1 MRSRAQSY
9 RNLDGLQA
17 DRDAVNW
24 YWRLTAAASS
34 TMILGGFLM
43 LPATYVKADTLRVNQ
58 TAIGIFG
65 IAILTAG
72 FSFSALLTFT
82 IRNPLF
88 QADAIHQPCAL
99 ASIVG
104 LLTVFYDFIISS
116 SYTWKTPTLLLAI
129 AAGLSTIIYASLFL
143 LSHRRISK
151 IRSRPQP
158 NSSGGSSIHPLTLT
172 SPSRTSFA
180 SPATPYEPSTLEP
193 TESRRPST
201 YQSPGFYENYIRNMY
216 PTSAHSNTN
225 NTNNNNPG
233 APTSST
239 GDLSYDP
246 HSISEEEM
254 QRQQMLMLLLANEQP
269 PRQQQQQSTFHIDW
283 QGQDGDGDETPAH
296 GYYAP
301 GVGTGSSASD
311 GGVGTGGSWP
321 TPPPPPLPTQPQQ
334 QPSPGRRWKGA
345 LKPWDGV
352 WRGVA
357 RRGEGQERLRVG
369 EQQQMQQQQ
378 QQLHEQQQQMQ
389 QHQLRHQASAEGRE
403 ERRREIELGYR

>member
-1 MRSRAQSY
+1 
-9 RNLDGLQA
+9 
-17 DRDAVNW
+17 
-24 YWRLTAAASS
+24 
-34 TMILGGFLM
+34 MILGGFLM
-43 LPATYVKADTLRVNQ
+43 LPATYVKVDTLRVNQ

-65 IAILTAG
+65 LAILTAG

-88 QADAIHQPCAL
+88 QAEAIHQPCAL

-104 LLTVFYDFIISS
+104 LLTVFYNFIISS

-129 AAGLSTIIYASLFL
+129 AAGLSTLIYATLFL

-158 NSSGGSSIHPLTLT
+158 SSGSSIHPLTLT

-193 TESRRPST
+193 TESRRPSA
-201 YQSPGFYENYIRNMY
+201 YQPPGFYENYIRNMY

-225 NTNNNNPG
+225 TTNNTNATG
-233 APTSST
+233 APSSST

-254 QRQQMLMLLLANEQP
+254 QRQQMLMLLLANENP
-269 PRQQQQQSTFHIDW
+269 TQQQRQNQQQTTFHIDW

-301 GVGTGSSASD
+301 GVGTNASSSSD

-321 TPPPPPLPTQPQQ
+321 TPPPPQPPQP

-357 RRGEGQERLRVG
+357 RREEQSRQRLN
-369 EQQQMQQQQ
+369 EQQQQ
-378 QQLHEQQQQMQ
+378 QQQQQFEQQQQQ
-389 QHQLRHQASAEGRE
+389 QHQLHQHQLQHQRSAEGRE

>member
-1 MRSRAQSY
+1 MRSRSQSY

-17 DRDAVNW
+17 DRDAVTW

-43 LPATYVKADTLRVNQ
+43 LPATYVKVDTLRVNQ

-104 LLTVFYDFIISS
+104 LLTIFYDFIISS

-158 NSSGGSSIHPLTLT
+158 SSGSSIHPLTLN

-180 SPATPYEPSTLEP
+180 SPATPYESSTLEP
-193 TESRRPST
+193 TESRRPSA
-201 YQSPGFYENYIRNMY
+201 YQPPGFYENYIRNMY
-216 PTSAHSNTN
+216 PTSAH
-225 NTNNNNPG
+225 NNNNNTSPHL
-233 APTSST
+233 APESSA

-269 PRQQQQQSTFHIDW
+269 ARPQQQSTFHIDW
-283 QGQDGDGDETPAH
+283 QGQDQDGDDSPAH

-301 GVGTGSSASD
+301 GVRTASTD

-321 TPPPPPLPTQPQQ
+321 TPPPPPRQQ
-334 QPSPGRRWKGA
+334 SSPGRRWKDA

-357 RRGEGQERLRVG
+357 RREEQSRLRQS
-369 EQQQMQQQQ
+369 EQQQQ
-378 QQLHEQQQQMQ
+378 QQQQY
-389 QHQLRHQASAEGRE
+389 QHQLHHQHSAEGRE

>member
-1 MRSRAQSY
+1 
-9 RNLDGLQA
+9 
-17 DRDAVNW
+17 VNW

-43 LPATYVKADTLRVNQ
+43 LPATYVKVDTLRVNQ

-65 IAILTAG
+65 LAILTAG

-158 NSSGGSSIHPLTLT
+158 SSGSSIHPLTMT

-180 SPATPYEPSTLEP
+180 TSPAPTPYEPSTLEP
-193 TESRRPST
+193 VESRRPST

-216 PTSAHSNTN
+216 PTSAHSNN
-225 NTNNNNPG
+225 PHNINSNAPG
-233 APTSST
+233 APTSSA

-269 PRQQQQQSTFHIDW
+269 TQQQQLQSTFHIDW

-301 GVGTGSSASD
+301 GVGTGSSTSD

-321 TPPPPPLPTQPQQ
+321 TPPPPPPVQPQS
-334 QPSPGRRWKGA
+334 SPGKRWKGA

-357 RRGEGQERLRVG
+357 RREEQNRQRVN
-369 EQQQMQQQQ
+369 
-378 QQLHEQQQQMQ
+378 EQQQQDEQ
-389 QHQLRHQASAEGRE
+389 RQQYEQRQHQLHHQRSAEGRE

>member
-1 MRSRAQSY
+1 
-9 RNLDGLQA
+9 
-17 DRDAVNW
+17 
-24 YWRLTAAASS
+24 
-34 TMILGGFLM
+34 MILGGFLM
-43 LPATYVKADTLRVNQ
+43 LPATYAKVDTLRVNQ

-65 IAILTAG
+65 LAILTAG

-88 QADAIHQPCAL
+88 QAEAIHQPCAL

-104 LLTVFYDFIISS
+104 LLTVFYNFITSS

-129 AAGLSTIIYASLFL
+129 AAGLSTLIYASLFL

-158 NSSGGSSIHPLTLT
+158 SSGSSVHPLTLT

-193 TESRRPST
+193 TESRRPSA
-201 YQSPGFYENYIRNMY
+201 YQPPGFYENYIRNMY

-225 NTNNNNPG
+225 TTNNNNATG
-233 APTSST
+233 APSSST
-239 GDLSYDP
+239 GDVSYDP

-254 QRQQMLMLLLANEQP
+254 QRQQMLMLLLANENP
-269 PRQQQQQSTFHIDW
+269 TQQQRQNQQQTTFHIDW

-301 GVGTGSSASD
+301 GVGTNASSSSD

-321 TPPPPPLPTQPQQ
+321 TPPPPQPLQP

-357 RRGEGQERLRVG
+357 RRGEGERMRQN
-369 EQQQMQQQQ
+369 EQQQQ
-378 QQLHEQQQQMQ
+378 QQQQQQQFEQQQFEQQQQQ
-389 QHQLRHQASAEGRE
+389 QQQQQHRLHQHQLQHQRSAEGRE

>member
-1 MRSRAQSY
+1 
-9 RNLDGLQA
+9 
-17 DRDAVNW
+17 
-24 YWRLTAAASS
+24 
-34 TMILGGFLM
+34 MILGGFLM
-43 LPATYVKADTLRVNQ
+43 LPATYVRVDTLRVNQ

-72 FSFSALLTFT
+72 FSFSALLAWT

-116 SYTWKTPTLLLAI
+116 TYMWKTPTLLLAI

-158 NSSGGSSIHPLTLT
+158 SSASSIHPLTLT

-193 TESRRPST
+193 TESRRPSA
-201 YQSPGFYENYIRNMY
+201 YQPPGFYENYIRNMY

-225 NTNNNNPG
+225 NAG
-233 APTSST
+233 APGSST

-269 PRQQQQQSTFHIDW
+269 AQQQQQSTFHIDW
-283 QGQDGDGDETPAH
+283 QGQDQDADDIPAH

-301 GVGTGSSASD
+301 GVGTASSD

-321 TPPPPPLPTQPQQ
+321 TPPPPQQ
-334 QPSPGRRWKGA
+334 QQQQQSTGRRWKGA

-357 RRGEGQERLRVG
+357 RRE
-369 EQQQMQQQQ
+369 EQHRQRQHEQQQQ
-378 QQLHEQQQQMQ
+378 QQQQEQHQHQQQLH
-389 QHQLRHQASAEGRE
+389 QHQLHHQRSADGRE

>member
-43 LPATYVKADTLRVNQ
+43 LPATYVKVDTLRVNQ

-65 IAILTAG
+65 LAILTAG

-104 LLTVFYDFIISS
+104 LLTVFYDFIISN

-143 LSHRRISK
+143 LSQRRISK

-158 NSSGGSSIHPLTLT
+158 SSGSSIHPLTMT

-180 SPATPYEPSTLEP
+180 SPAATPYEPSNLEP
-193 TESRRPST
+193 VESRRPST

-216 PTSAHSNTN
+216 PTSAHSNN
-225 NTNNNNPG
+225 NINNNNAPG
-233 APTSST
+233 APASST

-269 PRQQQQQSTFHIDW
+269 AHQQQLQQSTFHIDW

-301 GVGTGSSASD
+301 GAETTGSSSD

-321 TPPPPPLPTQPQQ
+321 TPPPPPPVQPQS
-334 QPSPGRRWKGA
+334 SPGKRWKGA

-357 RRGEGQERLRVG
+357 RRDGQRRG
-369 EQQQMQQQQ
+369 EQIQQQQDEQRQQYEQQQQ
-378 QQLHEQQQQMQ
+378 QHQHHLH
-389 QHQLRHQASAEGRE
+389 HQRSAEGRE

>member
-1 MRSRAQSY
+1 
-9 RNLDGLQA
+9 
-17 DRDAVNW
+17 
-24 YWRLTAAASS
+24 
-34 TMILGGFLM
+34 M
-43 LPATYVKADTLRVNQ
+43 LPATYVKVDTLRVNQ

-65 IAILTAG
+65 LAILTAG

-104 LLTVFYDFIISS
+104 LLTVFYNFIIFS
-116 SYTWKTPTLLLAI
+116 SYTWKTPSLLLAI
-129 AAGLSTIIYASLFL
+129 AAGLSTIIYASLLL

-158 NSSGGSSIHPLTLT
+158 SSGSSIHPLTLT

-193 TESRRPST
+193 TESRRPSA
-201 YQSPGFYENYIRNMY
+201 YQPPGFYENYIRNMY
-216 PTSAHSNTN
+216 PTSAHSNA
-225 NTNNNNPG
+225 NTANNNNTGG
-233 APTSST
+233 APGSST

-269 PRQQQQQSTFHIDW
+269 TRQQQQQTTFHIDW
-283 QGQDGDGDETPAH
+283 QGDQDGDETPAH

-301 GVGTGSSASD
+301 GVGTTGSSSD
-311 GGVGTGGSWP
+311 GGVGTGRSWP
-321 TPPPPPLPTQPQQ
+321 TPPPPPPPQP
-334 QPSPGRRWKGA
+334 QPSPGKRWKGA

-357 RRGEGQERLRVG
+357 RRE
-369 EQQQMQQQQ
+369 EQHRQRQNEQQQQ
-378 QQLHEQQQQMQ
+378 QQQHDLH
-389 QHQLRHQASAEGRE
+389 QHQLHHQRSAEGRE

>member
-1 MRSRAQSY
+1 MRSRSQTYHS
-9 RNLDGLQA
+9 LDGLQA
-17 DRDAVNW
+17 DRDAVTW

-43 LPATYVKADTLRVNQ
+43 LPATYVKVDTLQVNQ

-116 SYTWKTPTLLLAI
+116 SYEWKTPTLLLAI

-158 NSSGGSSIHPLTLT
+158 SSGSSIHPLTLT

-193 TESRRPST
+193 TESRRPSA
-201 YQSPGFYENYIRNMY
+201 YQPPGFYENYIRNMY
-216 PTSAHSNTN
+216 PTSAHSNN
-225 NTNNNNPG
+225 NTTTNNNVSPHR
-233 APTSST
+233 APESST

-269 PRQQQQQSTFHIDW
+269 ARPQQNTFHIDW
-283 QGQDGDGDETPAH
+283 QGGDQDGSDDSPAH

-301 GVGTGSSASD
+301 GVGTASTDD

-321 TPPPPPLPTQPQQ
+321 TPPPPQHQQ
-334 QPSPGRRWKGA
+334 APSPGRRWKDA
-345 LKPWDGV
+345 LRPWDGV

-357 RRGEGQERLRVG
+357 RREEGSRLRIG
-369 EQQQMQQQQ
+369 EQQHQQQQYQHQQLQQNQQQQ
-378 QQLHEQQQQMQ
+378 QHQLH
-389 QHQLRHQASAEGRE
+389 HQRSAEVRE

>member
-1 MRSRAQSY
+1 
-9 RNLDGLQA
+9 
-17 DRDAVNW
+17 
-24 YWRLTAAASS
+24 
-34 TMILGGFLM
+34 MILGGFLM
-43 LPATYVKADTLRVNQ
+43 LPATYVKVDTLRVNQ

-158 NSSGGSSIHPLTLT
+158 SSGSSIHPLTLT

-225 NTNNNNPG
+225 TNNNPG
-233 APTSST
+233 APASST

-269 PRQQQQQSTFHIDW
+269 AQQRQQQQSTFHIDW
-283 QGQDGDGDETPAH
+283 QGDQDGDETPAH

-301 GVGTGSSASD
+301 GVGTNASSSD

-321 TPPPPPLPTQPQQ
+321 TPPPPQPPQP

-357 RRGEGQERLRVG
+357 RRE
-369 EQQQMQQQQ
+369 EQQRMRVSEQQQQ
-378 QQLHEQQQQMQ
+378 QQQFEQQQQQ
-389 QHQLRHQASAEGRE
+389 QEQVQLHQLHHQRSAEGRE

>member
-9 RNLDGLQA
+9 RNVDGLQA

-43 LPATYVKADTLRVNQ
+43 LPATYVKVDTLRVNQ

-65 IAILTAG
+65 LAILTAG

-158 NSSGGSSIHPLTLT
+158 SSGSSIHPLTMT

-180 SPATPYEPSTLEP
+180 TSPAPTPYEPSTLEP
-193 TESRRPST
+193 VESRRPST

-216 PTSAHSNTN
+216 PTSAHSNNPN
-225 NTNNNNPG
+225 NIINNGPG
-233 APTSST
+233 APTSSA

-269 PRQQQQQSTFHIDW
+269 TQQQQLQSTFHIDW

-301 GVGTGSSASD
+301 GVGTGSSTSD

-321 TPPPPPLPTQPQQ
+321 TPPPPPPAQPQS
-334 QPSPGRRWKGA
+334 SPGKRWKGA

-357 RRGEGQERLRVG
+357 RRE
-369 EQQQMQQQQ
+369 EQQRQRVN
-378 QQLHEQQQQMQ
+378 EQQQQVEQ
-389 QHQLRHQASAEGRE
+389 RQQYEQRQHQLHHQRSAEGRE

>member
-1 MRSRAQSY
+1 
-9 RNLDGLQA
+9 
-17 DRDAVNW
+17 
-24 YWRLTAAASS
+24 
-34 TMILGGFLM
+34 MILGGFLM
-43 LPATYVKADTLRVNQ
+43 LPATYVKVDTLRVNQ

-65 IAILTAG
+65 LAILTAG

-104 LLTVFYDFIISS
+104 LLTVFYDFIISN

-143 LSHRRISK
+143 LSQRRISK

-158 NSSGGSSIHPLTLT
+158 SSGSSIHPLTMT

-180 SPATPYEPSTLEP
+180 SPAATPYEPSTLEP
-193 TESRRPST
+193 VESRRPST

-216 PTSAHSNTN
+216 PTSAHSNN
-225 NTNNNNPG
+225 NINNNNNNAPG
-233 APTSST
+233 APASST

-269 PRQQQQQSTFHIDW
+269 AHQQQLQQSTFHIDW

-301 GVGTGSSASD
+301 GAGTTGSSSD

-321 TPPPPPLPTQPQQ
+321 TPPPPAPVQPQS
-334 QPSPGRRWKGA
+334 SPGKRWKGA

-357 RRGEGQERLRVG
+357 RRDGQRRG
-369 EQQQMQQQQ
+369 EQIQQQQDEQRQQYEQQQQ
-378 QQLHEQQQQMQ
+378 QH
-389 QHQLRHQASAEGRE
+389 QHQLHHQRSAEGRE

>member
-1 MRSRAQSY
+1 
-9 RNLDGLQA
+9 
-17 DRDAVNW
+17 
-24 YWRLTAAASS
+24 
-34 TMILGGFLM
+34 M
-43 LPATYVKADTLRVNQ
+43 LPATYAKVDTHRVNQ

-65 IAILTAG
+65 LAILTAG

-88 QADAIHQPCAL
+88 QAEAIHQPCAL

-104 LLTVFYDFIISS
+104 LLTVFYNFIISS

-129 AAGLSTIIYASLFL
+129 AAGLSTLIYATLFL

-158 NSSGGSSIHPLTLT
+158 SSGSSIHPLTLT

-193 TESRRPST
+193 TESRRPSA
-201 YQSPGFYENYIRNMY
+201 YQPPGFYENYIRNMY

-225 NTNNNNPG
+225 TTNNNNATG
-233 APTSST
+233 APSSST

-254 QRQQMLMLLLANEQP
+254 QRQQMLMLLLANENP
-269 PRQQQQQSTFHIDW
+269 TQQQRQNQQQTTFHIDW

-301 GVGTGSSASD
+301 GVGTNASSSSD

-321 TPPPPPLPTQPQQ
+321 TPPPPQPPQP

-357 RRGEGQERLRVG
+357 RRE
-369 EQQQMQQQQ
+369 EQQRQRVN
-378 QQLHEQQQQMQ
+378 EQQQQVEQ
-389 QHQLRHQASAEGRE
+389 RQKYEQRQHQLHHQRSAEGRE